1 MKKPFLLASAI
12 STAVVICLFTTSVA
26 FAAPIIEVEKSI
38 STEEGGPTDE
48 ADTEPGP
55 ILDQGQAI
63 WYVYDYTIDNSLESI
78 AYEYTLM
85 DDSIDGVIYSDIVEA
100 GAVPVVGRI
109 AYALA
114 AAAGQHYSFVTLT
127 ATPAEG
133 TEGGE
138 EATVTDDLYYYGIPG
153 TTEIAVD
160 IKPGSDPNSIN
171 LRSQGVVPVAL
182 IDFDP
187 SVLEDPNTVITFAGA
202 TALRWA
208 VEDVDGDGDL
218 DVICHFKTQELVDL
232 NAASTGAGLEISTID
247 EVANQEVI
255 SYAGEDTVNIVP
267 KGEAKGHAK
276 ANSSSTGSTGD
287 NGNKGG
293 NGKNKNK

>member
-1 MKKPFLLASAI
+1 MKKPFLLGSAI
-12 STAVVICLFTTSVA
+12 SVTVVICLFTTSAVY
-26 FAAPIIEVEKSI
+26 AAPVIQVEKSI
-38 STEEGGPTDE
+38 SEDDGGTTDE

-55 ILDQGQAI
+55 ILDEGQDI
-63 WYVYDYTIDNSLESI
+63 WYVHEYSIDSSLETVDYNYTVTDSVTGEIESGTTEAGGVMSVLSSI
-78 AYEYTLM
+78 AFEA
-85 DDSIDGVIYSDIVEA
+85 DG
-100 GAVPVVGRI
+100 
-109 AYALA
+109 
-114 AAAGQHYSFVTLT
+114 GQHHSVLT
-127 ATPAEG
+127 VSVIPVDG
-133 TEGGE
+133 DE
-138 EATVTDDLYYYGIPG
+138 ETTVTDDLYYYGIPEPA
-153 TTEIAVD
+153 EIAID

-182 IDFDP
+182 IDFDL
-187 SVLEDPNTVITFAGA
+187 SVLEDPDVVITFAGA

-232 NAASTGAGLEISTID
+232 GAASTGAGLEISTID

-267 KGEAKGHAK
+267 KGKAKGHAK
-276 ANSSSTGSTGD
+276 ANSSSTGSKGN